1 MAFLKDVFVSDV
13 LLNIIMYPYHWT
25 LKTKKYDKGNGMS
38 KKRRTYKPGEKANIV
53 LELVRGESTVNEIAQ
68 KYGVSP
74 QLISRWRIEFL
85 ENMPAVFDKKVSE
98 SEKLKQEYEAE
109 KEELISQIGQLTVE
123 LNWLKK
129 KQQQVSDWRKK
140 RN

>member
-1 MAFLKDVFVSDV
+1 M
-13 LLNIIMYPYHWT
+13 
-25 LKTKKYDKGNGMS
+25 
-38 KKRRTYKPGEKANIV
+38 TYKPEEKANIV
-53 LELVRGESTVNEIAQ
+53 LEILREESTVNEIAQ

-74 QLISRWRIEFL
+74 QLISRWRTEFL
-85 ENMPAVFDKKVSE
+85 DNMPGVFDKKASE

-109 KEELISQIGQLTVE
+109 KDELISQIGQLTVE

-129 KQQQVSDWRKK
+129 KQQQVSNWRKK

>member
-1 MAFLKDVFVSDV
+1 
-13 LLNIIMYPYHWT
+13 
-25 LKTKKYDKGNGMS
+25 MS
-38 KKRRTYKPGEKANIV
+38 KKRRTYKPEEKANIV
-53 LELVRGESTVNEIAQ
+53 LEILREESTMNEIAQ

-74 QLISRWRIEFL
+74 QLISRWRTEFL
-85 ENMPAVFDKKVSE
+85 DNMSVVFDKKASE
-98 SEKLKQEYEAE
+98 TEKLKQEHEAE
-109 KEELISQIGQLTVE
+109 KEELIGQIGQLTVE

>member
-1 MAFLKDVFVSDV
+1 
-13 LLNIIMYPYHWT
+13 
-25 LKTKKYDKGNGMS
+25 MS
-38 KKRRTYKPGEKANIV
+38 KKRRTYKPEEKANIV
-53 LELVRGESTVNEIAQ
+53 LEILREESTVNEIAQ

-74 QLISRWRIEFL
+74 QLISRWRTEFL
-85 ENMPAVFDKKVSE
+85 DNMPAVFDKKALE